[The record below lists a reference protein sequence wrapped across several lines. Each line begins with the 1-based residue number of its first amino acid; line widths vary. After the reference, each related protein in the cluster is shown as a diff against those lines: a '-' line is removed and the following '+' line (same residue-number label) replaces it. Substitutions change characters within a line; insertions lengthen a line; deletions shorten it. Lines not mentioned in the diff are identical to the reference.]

1 MSRIFIPQL
10 LFQMIPVPVSHS
22 HPNTYLVAST
32 NFCADMWMEHPNW
45 NKHFFEWPRPS
56 AFPPEVWPLVA
67 SPKAQRQTAWRDSW
81 VVLHGWDVKQDVEV
95 HQSAPFGIY
104 LKLILPFKGMWYIQ
118 NAFFWWQQPLVM
130 FLHAQQTNQTT
141 HGTKHNTTLEREK
154 KTLEF

>member
-104 LKLILPFKGMWYIQ
+104 LKLILPLKRMWYNSKCI
-118 NAFFWWQQPLVM
+118 
-130 FLHAQQTNQTT
+130 FLMTTATCDVSTRPTNNTWNQTQY
-141 HGTKHNTTLEREK
+141 HSGKGEK
-154 KTLEF
+154 NNLEF